1 MDVDANIVIEKLCGQ
16 ITQMA
21 KAMAIKDA
29 QIEILQKEIIKLNIK
44 E

>member
-1 MDVDANIVIEKLCGQ
+1 MEVDANIIIEKLCNQVGQ
-16 ITQMA
+16 MV

-29 QIEILQKEIIKLNIK
+29 QIELLQGEIAKLNAK